1 MVRTLACSVC
11 SIVLATML
19 VGTLLAGAG
28 SRNGTTLPE
37 AVSLEALAPIR
48 GSSVR
53 RIQNLQLLVA
63 DNPPFVLD
71 GYTGRPREVDTPP
84 VMEQGVLWVVAVGG
98 RAGVIVAGY
107 PRAEIYG
114 VRGRGG
120 HLTYLGRG
128 RDAVASGD
136 GASVW
141 IKSAG
146 ESGCQLRRVGL
157 DGRQRGR
164 ALPFSCRSTIQYGG
178 ELGLVVDQH
187 QVINPATGRTLV
199 KAPRAVIVAAV
210 GKRLV
215 LAGPGRKFTL
225 LDTRTGAKRALPW
238 LSALPGLDEPKADYQ
253 GRHVALAFAD
263 PAWQGGPSQAIDVW
277 SLDTR
282 SGALTHVPGMPAL
295 VRLKATS
302 MEWTRDG
309 RLVFLAE
316 SNERELIAVWR
327 PGARRLTVKRV
338 RLPSRTSGSDS
349 FAPLG

>member
-1 MVRTLACSVC
+1 M
-11 SIVLATML
+11 
-19 VGTLLAGAG
+19 
-28 SRNGTTLPE
+28 
-37 AVSLEALAPIR
+37 
-48 GSSVR
+48 
-53 RIQNLQLLVA
+53 
-63 DNPPFVLD
+63 
-71 GYTGRPREVDTPP
+71 
-84 VMEQGVLWVVAVGG
+84 
-98 RAGVIVAGY
+98 
-107 PRAEIYG
+107 
-114 VRGRGG
+114 
-120 HLTYLGRG
+120 
-128 RDAVASGD
+128 
-136 GASVW
+136 
-141 IKSAG
+141 
-146 ESGCQLRRVGL
+146 
-157 DGRQRGR
+157 
-164 ALPFSCRSTIQYGG
+164 
-178 ELGLVVDQH
+178 VDQH

>member
-1 MVRTLACSVC
+1 M
-11 SIVLATML
+11 
-19 VGTLLAGAG
+19 
-28 SRNGTTLPE
+28 
-37 AVSLEALAPIR
+37 
-48 GSSVR
+48 
-53 RIQNLQLLVA
+53 
-63 DNPPFVLD
+63 
-71 GYTGRPREVDTPP
+71 
-84 VMEQGVLWVVAVGG
+84 
-98 RAGVIVAGY
+98 
-107 PRAEIYG
+107 
-114 VRGRGG
+114 
-120 HLTYLGRG
+120 
-128 RDAVASGD
+128 
-136 GASVW
+136 
-141 IKSAG
+141 
-146 ESGCQLRRVGL
+146 
-157 DGRQRGR
+157 
-164 ALPFSCRSTIQYGG
+164 
-178 ELGLVVDQH
+178 
-187 QVINPATGRTLV
+187 
-199 KAPRAVIVAAV
+199 
-210 GKRLV
+210 
-215 LAGPGRKFTL
+215 
-225 LDTRTGAKRALPW
+225 PW